1 MYRALMAS
9 TKSMQTQ
16 NCDNCIPYDTDIKT
30 VIICKI
36 QLYKSPSYHQMVVV
50 VCRYFSHPATNS
62 LLRLLPNHKIGI
74 GVQMMVCI
82 LDFLSDICH
91 KSVNFLLRPAEVA
104 AEECVGVGSN
114 SLEHIHLVIKSLRTL
129 IFYLYLRRSLRAR
142 DAPF

>member
-1 MYRALMAS
+1 
-9 TKSMQTQ
+9 MQTQ

-82 LDFLSDICH
+82 LDFLPDICH

-114 SLEHIHLVIKSLRTL
+114 SLEHIHLVIQPELFLFGIRRPWTLWKLLFAYVNRTMSSV
-129 IFYLYLRRSLRAR
+129 RK
-142 DAPF
+142 